1 MINDSTEN
9 MYDTN
14 CNLRHPLLFISYN
27 NIADNDKNI
36 LKLIILYFFA
46 IHYLNVLHLKKYEK

>member
-9 MYDTN
+9 MYD
-14 CNLRHPLLFISYN
+14 ISYN

-36 LKLIILYFFA
+36 LKLIILYLFA

>member
-9 MYDTN
+9 MYDI
-14 CNLRHPLLFISYN
+14 FISYN
-27 NIADNDKNI
+27 NIADNDNNI